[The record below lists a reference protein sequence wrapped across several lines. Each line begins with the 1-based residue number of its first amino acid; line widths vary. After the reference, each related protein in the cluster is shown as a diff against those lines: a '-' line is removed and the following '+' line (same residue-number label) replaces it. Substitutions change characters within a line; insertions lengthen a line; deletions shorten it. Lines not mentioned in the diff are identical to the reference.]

1 MASIGSMR
9 NLLPCFKSLS
19 CGVLQSNHFCFPRH
33 QTSCQELAKICQDP
47 DESQTVR
54 KDTPRINHRLPRG
67 ITKPGSRGPFV
78 MFRNM
83 WYVLRMHPC
92 LFFFHTAGQGTR
104 SIPLVAASRTDPPP
118 LRFLPF
124 QHWFG
129 SDRPTAIACWILAGV
144 AAVALILLIPV
155 VELPAPLRQ
164 AAPVALHRF
173 QLLLAFILA
182 AVPI

>member
-1 MASIGSMR
+1 MGTNGPPATSMFQCNVSVPLHGPLRDVSQHVVRITYASVS
-9 NLLPCFKSLS
+9 
-19 CGVLQSNHFCFPRH
+19 
-33 QTSCQELAKICQDP
+33 
-47 DESQTVR
+47 
-54 KDTPRINHRLPRG
+54 
-67 ITKPGSRGPFV
+67 
-78 MFRNM
+78 
-83 WYVLRMHPC
+83 
-92 LFFFHTAGQGTR
+92 FFHTAGQGTR
-104 SIPLVAASRTDPPP
+104 SIPLVAASRTDPLP